1 MPETK
6 RKGRPLRGG
15 SLIAIPTPASPLLDE
30 EYLHS
35 GLGWLE
41 SQGFRVRL
49 SEHANIGESFK
60 AGPPE
65 LRARDLEAAFADPD
79 VDAIVPL
86 AGGHAGA
93 QVLPHLDFELIA
105 ANPKPFVAFSE
116 LTVLHCAL
124 GERAGLVTFYGHM
137 ASALGVVSERTQREW
152 LRALTSAE
160 PLGTVDPEGSPAR
173 TVVPGVVEGE
183 LVGGTLSLVASLLGT
198 PWELDTRGRILLL
211 EDVDEEPPRIDR
223 YLTQLLNAGK
233 LQECAGIW
241 LGDYLRCRPREQWPL
256 FAGPNLTVVELF
268 EELIAP
274 LGIPTIH
281 GLAVGHAKDVVTVPL
296 GVRARLDADAG
307 SLQLLE
313 SALVPQSRD

>member
-1 MPETK
+1 VER
-6 RKGRPLRGG
+6 RKGKPLAPG
-15 SLIAIPTPASPLLDE
+15 SLIAVSTPASPLLEE

-35 GLGWLE
+35 GIGWLE
-41 SQGFRVRL
+41 AQGFRVRL
-49 SEHANIGESFK
+49 TEHANIGESFK

-65 LRARDLEAAFADPD
+65 LRARDLEAGFADPE

-86 AGGHAGA
+86 AGGHSGA
-93 QVLPHLDFELIA
+93 QILPHLDYDLIA
-105 ANPKPFVAFSE
+105 SNPKPFVAFSE

-137 ASALGVVSERTQREW
+137 TSALGVVSERAQRDW
-152 LRALTSAE
+152 LRAVTTAE
-160 PLGTVDPEGSPAR
+160 PLGVIDPDGPPAR
-173 TVVPGVVEGE
+173 TLVPGVAEGM

-223 YLTQLLNAGK
+223 YLIQLLNAGK
-233 LQECAGIW
+233 LQDAAGIW

-256 FAGPNLTVVELF
+256 FAGHNLTVEELF
-268 EELIAP
+268 DELIVP

-281 GLAVGHAKDVVTVPL
+281 GLPVGHAKDVVTVPL
-296 GVRARLDADAG
+296 GVQARLDADAG
-307 SLQLLE
+307 RLELLE
-313 SALVPQSRD
+313 AALV

>member
-1 MPETK
+1 VER
-6 RKGRPLRGG
+6 RKGRPLGPG
-15 SLIAIPTPASPLLDE
+15 SLIAVTTPASPLLDE

-41 SQGFRVRL
+41 AHGFSIRL
-49 SEHANIGESFK
+49 GEHANVGESFK
-60 AGPPE
+60 AGPVE
-65 LRARDLEAAFADPD
+65 VRARDLESAFADPE

-93 QVLPHLDFELIA
+93 QILPHLDYELIA

-137 ASALGVVSERTQREW
+137 VSALTVVSDRTQHEW
-152 LRALTSAE
+152 LRALTSTD
-160 PLGTVDPEGSPAR
+160 PLGVIDPEGPPAR
-173 TVVPGVVEGE
+173 TLVRGVAEGM

-233 LQECAGIW
+233 LQDAAGIW

-256 FAGPNLTVVELF
+256 FAGRNLSVEELF
-268 EELIAP
+268 EELITP
-274 LGIPTIH
+274 LGIPAIH
-281 GLAVGHAKDVVTVPL
+281 GLPIGHAKDVVTVPL
-296 GVRARLDADAG
+296 GVRARLDAEAG
-307 SLQLLE
+307 RVELLE
-313 SALVPQSRD
+313 AALV

>member
-1 MPETK
+1 MTD
-6 RKGRPLRGG
+6 RGRGHPLRAGA
-15 SLIAIPTPASPLLDE
+15 LIAVPTPASPLLEE
-30 EYLHS
+30 EYLRS
-35 GLGWLE
+35 GIGWLE
-41 SQGFRVRL
+41 AQGFRARL
-49 SEHANIGESFK
+49 TEHANVGESFK

-65 LRARDLEAAFADPD
+65 VRARDLEAAFADPD

-86 AGGHAGA
+86 AGGHSGA
-93 QVLPHLDFELIA
+93 QVLAHLDYELIA

-137 ASALGVVSERTQREW
+137 VSALGVVSERTQREW
-152 LRALTSAE
+152 LRALTSVE
-160 PLGTVDPEGSPAR
+160 PLGVVDPDGPRAR
-173 TVVPGVVEGE
+173 TVVPGVAEGM

-233 LQECAGIW
+233 LHGCAGIW

-256 FAGPNLTVVELF
+256 FAGRNLSVEELF
-268 EELIAP
+268 DELIAP
-274 LGIPTIH
+274 LGIPTMH
-281 GLAVGHAKDVVTVPL
+281 GLPVGHAKDVVTVPL
-296 GVRARLDADAG
+296 GVHARMDAG
-307 SLQLLE
+307 AGTLELLE
-313 SALVPQSRD
+313 PALVA

>member
-1 MPETK
+1 MER
-6 RKGRPLRGG
+6 RKGKPLAPG
-15 SLIAIPTPASPLLDE
+15 SLIAVSTPASPLLEE

-35 GLGWLE
+35 GIGWLE
-41 SQGFRVRL
+41 AQGFRVRL
-49 SEHANIGESFK
+49 TEHANIGESFK

-65 LRARDLEAAFADPD
+65 LRARDLEAGFADPE

-86 AGGHAGA
+86 AGGHSGA
-93 QVLPHLDFELIA
+93 QILPHLDYDLIA
-105 ANPKPFVAFSE
+105 SNPKPFVAFSE

-137 ASALGVVSERTQREW
+137 TSALGVVSERAQRDW
-152 LRALTSAE
+152 LRAVTTAE
-160 PLGTVDPEGSPAR
+160 PLGVIDPDGPPAR
-173 TVVPGVVEGE
+173 TLVPGVAEGM

-223 YLTQLLNAGK
+223 YLIQLLNAGK
-233 LQECAGIW
+233 LQDAAGIW

-256 FAGPNLTVVELF
+256 FAGHNLTVEELF
-268 EELIAP
+268 DELIVP

-281 GLAVGHAKDVVTVPL
+281 GLPVGHAKDVVTVPL
-296 GVRARLDADAG
+296 GVQARLDADAG
-307 SLQLLE
+307 RLELLE
-313 SALVPQSRD
+313 AALV